1 MNTINKL
8 ILLFFVVFVFIQKG
22 YTQNADP
29 GIGIIMGPGSLQKGS
44 TGILTANV
52 GNYANSAIVSN
63 SLRVTISIGS
73 DAEILG
79 IASGSDTRWSQLNL
93 TTGSANTIKLTNTGG
108 GFNPFDLGNI
118 LLTVR
123 GNVVSS
129 PDVILGNIVYISASN
144 SLLCGGCISP
154 PLNASQGNASTS
166 NDNSQ
171 TSLTVTCFQ
180 DPKPVKVNCWDNF
193 VYNISTC
200 SWTNTG
206 TQAVQPAKV
215 NCWDNFVF
223 NTTSCA
229 WINSG
234 TQPIQPAKVNCWD
247 NFVFNTTTCAWINSG
262 TQPVQ
267 PAKVNCW
274 DNFVFN
280 TSTCA
285 WKNTG
290 TQPVQPTLGT
300 VTQPNCTTA
309 TGSFTITNYNAAFA
323 YVVTPSTG
331 VSVSVNTVT
340 APAGSYTV
348 TATSGAC
355 TSILSASVTVNAQ
368 PAKPAAPTVSVTQ
381 PTCITPTGTITITAP
396 TGTGLTYSINNV
408 TYQSG
413 ISFAGIPS
421 GSCIVTVKN
430 AAGCV
435 STATLAV
442 INATPTICNVAGIFN
457 STKTCTDYRNNAGT
471 QLLSQL
477 CYTTTAST
485 ISTVNPLQFFYIT
498 SVIAPSA
505 NFTIN
510 IVQTKSSGSLA
521 LFAIQN
527 NNQINLYNNSCTLVA
542 TGVQVSLGLGRV
554 CVTNAIAG
562 NQYVLSVAY
571 DTKSVIGAPFSGTAP
586 TVLYSF
592 QSNISGITLAGS
604 STSINM
610 VPNCSSAARAPVALG
625 ATKVEIV
632 KTLKATAYPNPFI
645 GKFSLNIKSPES
657 GMATIQ
663 FFNIYGSMIYEMK
676 HFVQSGMDNVVEIK
690 EATKFKSNVIYK
702 INLEGYHTSGM
713 LVKPN

>member
-1 MNTINKL
+1 MSTINNKIMNTINKL

-200 SWTNTG
+200 SWINTG
-206 TQAVQPAKV
+206 TQA
-215 NCWDNFVF
+215 
-223 NTTSCA
+223 
-229 WINSG
+229 
-234 TQPIQPAKVNCWD
+234 
-247 NFVFNTTTCAWINSG
+247 
-262 TQPVQ
+262 VQ

-340 APAGSYTV
+340 APAGTYTV